1 MASGTLILRP
11 SSDVNRQ
18 HNLSSGSACY
28 AMLMEA
34 TADDDATY
42 IYQDISGSGTST
54 QSASST
60 IMLSG
65 NQISGNITVTGVTLF
80 SRARKSGG
88 NEKANYDCTFS
99 ISSGTLGNT
108 SASLSSSYTNATN
121 TDTNMVNILNQYIVD
136 NHALPTQIQCV
147 IHSSGHKNQWKDNN
161 GYIRITQ
168 VYVAIDYELNEAQH
182 LFVKENNVWQPYTK
196 GYKKQNGVW
205 VSTDIT
211 SLFNTDTLYVKG

>member
-11 SSDVNRQ
+11 SSDINRQ
-18 HNLSSGSACY
+18 HNLSSGESCY
-28 AMLMEA
+28 AMLMET

-42 IYQDISGSGTST
+42 IYQDISGTGTST

-88 NEKANYDCTFS
+88 NEVANYDCTFS
-99 ISSGTLGNT
+99 IGSNTLGNT
-108 SASLSSSYTNATN
+108 SGSLSSSYTDAIN
-121 TDTNMVNILNQYIVD
+121 TDVNMVNILNQYITD

-147 IHSSGHKNQWKDNN
+147 IHSSGHKNQWKDGD

-168 VYVAIDYELNEAQH
+168 VYMSIDYELNESQR
-182 LFVKENNVWQPYTK
+182 LFIKENNVWQPYTK

>member
-11 SSDVNRQ
+11 SSDVNHQ
-18 HNLSSGSACY
+18 HNLSSGSTCY
-28 AMLMEA
+28 AMLMET

-42 IYQDISGSGTST
+42 IYQDISEIGTST

-88 NEKANYDCTFS
+88 NEIANYDCTFS

-108 SASLSSSYTNATN
+108 SASLSPSYTNATN

-147 IHSSGHKNQWKDNN
+147 IHSSGHKNQWKDGD

-168 VYVAIDYELNEAQH
+168 VYAAIDYNLEESQR
-182 LFVKENNVWQPYTK
+182 LFIKENNVWQPYAK

-205 VSTDIT
+205 VETDIT
-211 SLFNTDTLYVKG
+211 TLFNTDTIYIKR